1 MTLEEAIKH
10 AEEKAKCGGGC
21 GEDHAQLAEWLKE
34 LQKLRT
40 VKTEKRNGKSAQNVS
55 KEDLI
60 SRKAAI
66 DALYDWSEHSMT
78 DAEAWHIRQVIGD
91 IKSLPPAEPNCSEI
105 PNNSDCI
112 SRQAAITAIQ
122 KAYADTEGGTDKC
135 AVWKNVGLTNALHI
149 MQDLPSAQP
158 EQHWIPCSER
168 LPGHEYID
176 KCILISMAGETIV
189 ARVLDGINY
198 GRGVW
203 EFDNY
208 SEAMG
213 REAEFYPWKKIDAWM
228 PLPAPYKEDTE

>member
-1 MTLEEAIKH
+1 MKPEKHTEERTGTH
-10 AEEKAKCGGGC
+10 ACDC
-21 GEDHAQLAEWLKE
+21 
-34 LQKLRT
+34 
-40 VKTEKRNGKSAQNVS
+40 
-55 KEDLI
+55 I
-60 SRKAAI
+60 SRQAAI

-168 LPGHEYID
+168 LPEESGLYIVTNVGRWVEPVGTRYYNIRANGGFWSGHPGN
-176 KCILISMAGETIV
+176 K
-189 ARVLDGINY
+189 VL
-198 GRGVW
+198 
-203 EFDNY
+203 
-208 SEAMG
+208 
-213 REAEFYPWKKIDAWM
+213 AWM
-228 PLPAPYKEDTE
+228 PLPEKYGGEQDG